1 MSSVL
6 DRVAPLRRVAGTL
19 RFVEFVYRPVIGVA
33 LSLFKVMN
41 WRVMVT
47 GSENIPTTG
56 PAVIA
61 TNHIGYLDFV
71 FIGYGAREQGRLVR
85 FMAKQEIFRHKV
97 AGPLMRG
104 MKHIPA
110 DRFGQAGIAIDN
122 SIKALKNGEVVGM
135 FPEGTI
141 SRSFVPAEGK
151 TGAARIA
158 IEAGAPLIPGA
169 VWGTQ
174 RILTKGRPKNFQR
187 KVPMTVDFGAP
198 VPYEPGD
205 DPRVVTKELMERI
218 ASLTDFASKR
228 YPDRP
233 AGPDDEWWLPAHL
246 GGSAPTIERSLE
258 LAAEEKAERR
268 AKAEKKAQEQG

>member
-1 MSSVL
+1 MG
-6 DRVAPLRRVAGTL
+6 AFHPGTL
-19 RFVEFVYRPVIGVA
+19 FAVEYVYRPVVGLA
-33 LSLFKVMN
+33 LSLFKVMG

-47 GSENIPTTG
+47 GSEHIPRSG

-71 FIGYGAREQGRLVR
+71 FVGYGAREQGRLVR
-85 FMAKQEIFRHKV
+85 FMAKQEIFKHPI

-110 DRFGQAGIAIDN
+110 DRFGQAGIAIQH
-122 SIKALKNGEVVGM
+122 SIDALKRGEVIGM

-158 IEAGAPLIPGA
+158 IETGAPLIPGV

-187 KVPMTVDFGAP
+187 KVAMSVDFGSP

-218 ASLTDFASKR
+218 VSMTEFAAKR
-228 YPDRP
+228 YPQQP
-233 AGPDDEWWLPAHL
+233 AGPEDRWWLPAHL
-246 GGSAPTIERSLE
+246 GGTAPTVEESLA
-258 LAAEEKAERR
+258 LAAQEKAERR
-268 AKAEKKAQEQG
+268 ARAERKAREGK

>member
-1 MSSVL
+1 
-6 DRVAPLRRVAGTL
+6 
-19 RFVEFVYRPVIGVA
+19 VEPVYRPVVGLA
-33 LSLFKVMN
+33 LSIFRVMD
-41 WRVMVT
+41 WRIMVT
-47 GSENIPTTG
+47 GSENIPTSG

-71 FIGYGAREQGRLVR
+71 FIGAGAREQKRLVR
-85 FMAKQEIFRHKV
+85 FMAKQEIFKHRI

-110 DRFGQAGIAIDN
+110 DRFGQAGVAIDH
-122 SIKALKNGEVVGM
+122 SIAALKRGEVVGM

-187 KVPMTVDFGAP
+187 KLAITVDFGAP

-218 ASLTDFASKR
+218 ASLADFASKR
-228 YPDRP
+228 YPQQP
-233 AGPDDEWWLPAHL
+233 SGPDDEWWLPAHL
-246 GGSAPTIERSLE
+246 GGSAPTIQQSLE

-268 AKAEKKAQEQG
+268 ARAEKKAREQG